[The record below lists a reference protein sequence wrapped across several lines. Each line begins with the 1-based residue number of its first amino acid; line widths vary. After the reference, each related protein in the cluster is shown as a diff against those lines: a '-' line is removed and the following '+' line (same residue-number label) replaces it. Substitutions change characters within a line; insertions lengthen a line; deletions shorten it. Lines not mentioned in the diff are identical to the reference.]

1 MAEKCVLNP
10 NQECVG
16 LMKAEQVEKELEELK
31 KHNEESH
38 REFYNRLSVLE
49 SHNQVQDAHY
59 EHIIEKLTDVTDKL
73 SDISKRLAVLELKP
87 AKKWESVAEKVMW
100 ALIAAVLT
108 LALTKI
114 GLS

>member
-10 NQECVG
+10 NQKCLG
-16 LMKAEQVEKELEELK
+16 LMKADQIEKEFEELRR
-31 KHNEESH
+31 HNEESH
-38 REFYNRLSVLE
+38 REFYNRISVLE

-59 EHIIEKLTDVTDKL
+59 EHIIEKLTDVTSKL
-73 SDISKRLAVLELKP
+73 SDISKRLAALELKP
-87 AKKWESVAEKVMW
+87 AKKWESTVEKVVW

-114 GLS
+114 GLA

>member
-1 MAEKCVLNP
+1 MADRCIVNP
-10 NQECVG
+10 NQECLG
-16 LMKAEQVEKELEELK
+16 LIRAEQLEREFEEFK

-59 EHIIEKLTDVTDKL
+59 EHIIEKLTDVTSKL
-73 SDISKRLAVLELKP
+73 SDISKRLAALELKP
-87 AKKWESVAEKVMW
+87 AKKWDSVVEKVVW

-114 GLS
+114 GLV